1 MSSAH
6 LLVAVRMIFSN
17 SSGLDGVSSTKKRR
31 RSIVMPQS
39 LAPSLS
45 RLRSAIV
52 PWPTQATMSWWMT
65 WLVIQRPVLG
75 CLIGLVQVGMAPWT

>member
-1 MSSAH
+1 
-6 LLVAVRMIFSN
+6 
-17 SSGLDGVSSTKKRR
+17 
-31 RSIVMPQS
+31 MPRS

-65 WLVIQRPVLG
+65 WLVIQRPVAG
-75 CLIGLVQVGMAPWT
+75 FLIGLVQVAMAPWTWGSHSCGTPVNDQVMLSVRHAAPVGCNLAASAAM